1 MKKLIVVLIFLI
13 ATTSCSSISND
24 KQKVNEETVK
34 DQFVENDIKDPIKTK
49 ESNKEIQSIEINVQK
64 DSRDSE
70 KSDQLDIEKT
80 QEESGKNPSS
90 DDNKI
95 SGQKNE
101 DLSFIDCYRDIITS
115 KIPYLISDS
124 DGVHYESYLND
135 DTYIDGKYYKA
146 TYQHGARYF
155 NIIEH
160 KDFAY
165 PLLVLKE
172 RNDIIH
178 AFSII
183 QYQGNGEYITFE
195 SLGNY
200 ESSILPENLF
210 FDSKGNLYAD
220 SLKSHDIFAINK
232 VDDKLLTNYTYT
244 PEAKGYATRV
254 FGNYEVDPPELWID
268 EENPKGID
276 LLCDLMINED
286 TKEDFSK
293 EELDELKKD
302 LKPIEFY
309 DLSEEKFNELA
320 KEKFYKDKNLATD
333 VIEEDEKVEKSD
345 EYSKLRNYIKNNFTI
360 DQPEGEQ
367 ERIFIADYD
376 NNGVLCAFFVAMNED
391 YKPELMF
398 INEDYEV
405 KMVKKL
411 SHGTPYKDGT
421 GYNKILNG
429 GVFTAGDYEYISIEE
444 NNGGSGVFGSVYSVK
459 ENDVYEPYIPD
470 RVAIFTKQGD
480 YFENKYYYHEYTENG
495 GVLKEGIEY
504 YYHDNDSR
512 QFYRLNEKPK
522 VVDSESQEDETTEE
536 KQAQEDQSAEDEKE
550 IIENKAS
557 DQQDEKSE
565 ILEKPDN
572 VEENTQ
578 ETKKEDNTK
587 NNNKEQANE
596 WQIENLKNL
605 KPQLNFTSNLV
616 KAWSDVRFVQFY
628 IKNFTDYPKE
638 TKIVIECD
646 DLNVDKLDGYTI
658 YDFEAD
664 SNRSIPPN
672 KIIIETKKLKTF
684 FGLKEKKS
692 INKAL
697 KLTYYLTDG
706 VNRSE
711 EYTYY
716 YNPVLEEFLY
726 DYKND
731 YIYYTGEIVNNLEVI
746 RDKKVNVGFEEYI
759 NKDSPQIS
767 YLDNKIEKE
776 LAEKWFSCANKMHFE
791 YLKEELESSKNK
803 DNSGLNILN
812 NNNPKLDD
820 IIIAKNIINKLKTG
834 EIEYDYTASNKN
846 KYELVFNQL
855 GIFGAIQYDGY
866 IKDKNTGKTLPNLS
880 NMLASPKITE
890 NQMKFIENDLRVTCL
905 KAIDKFFSSKDYQ
918 SFCSGMENIIGD
930 VLSKDRNVNFKTL
943 ASVYSSLSKSLK
955 ENGIVDRKQEVEVS
969 DILGLYQNGVDLFSA
984 SRALQNIIK
993 SNPEDIEIIMNINK
1007 KTKGSSDF
1015 KFNKKTDSLIDDA
1028 IIVYKYLGRLD

>member
-24 KQKVNEETVK
+24 KQKVNEEIIKEQSVK
-34 DQFVENDIKDPIKTK
+34 NDIKDKKKLIENNEEK
-49 ESNKEIQSIEINVQK
+49 NIEINVQK
-64 DSRDSE
+64 DANDSE
-70 KSDQLDIEKT
+70 KNEQLNVEKIEEKV
-80 QEESGKNPSS
+80 EENSSKDDKKDVGKEY
-90 DDNKI
+90 
-95 SGQKNE
+95 E

-124 DGVHYESYLND
+124 DETHLENYLND
-135 DTYIDGKYYKA
+135 DSYINGQYYKA
-146 TYQHGARYF
+146 SYQHGARYF

-200 ESSILPENLF
+200 ESSIMPENLF

-220 SLKSHDIFAINK
+220 SLKSPDIFAINK
-232 VDDKLLTNYTYT
+232 IDGKLLTNYTYT

-293 EELDELKKD
+293 EKLDELKKN

-320 KEKFYKDKNLATD
+320 KEKFYNDKNLATD

-345 EYSKLRNYIKNNFTI
+345 EYSKLRNYIRNNFTI

-405 KMVKKL
+405 KIVKEL
-411 SHGTPYKDGT
+411 SYGTPYKEGT

-470 RVAIFTKQGD
+470 RVAIFTKVGD

-512 QFYRLNEKPK
+512 QFYRINEKPK
-522 VVDSESQEDETTEE
+522 VVDSESQEDEKEPEE
-536 KQAQEDQSAEDEKE
+536 QGVS
-550 IIENKAS
+550 ENKVS
-557 DQQDEKSE
+557 EQQDEKSE
-565 ILEKPDN
+565 ILEKSDN
-572 VEENTQ
+572 VEDNNQ
-578 ETKKEDNTK
+578 EAKIKDNTK
-587 NNNKEQANE
+587 NNKKEQANE
-596 WQIENLKNL
+596 RQIENLKNL

-616 KAWSDVRFVQFY
+616 KAWSDVRFVEFY
-628 IKNFTDYPKE
+628 IKNYTDYPKE
-638 TKIVIECD
+638 TKIVIECE
-646 DLNVDKLDGYTI
+646 DLNVDKLDGYSI

-672 KIIIETKKLKTF
+672 NIIIETKKLKTF

-716 YNPVLEEFLY
+716 YNPILEEFLD
-726 DYKND
+726 DYKKD

-746 RDKKVNVGFEEYI
+746 RDKKVDVGIEEYI

-820 IIIAKNIINKLKTG
+820 IIIAKNIIDKLKTG
-834 EIEYDYTASNKN
+834 EIEYDYTASNKR

-880 NMLASPKITE
+880 NMHASPKITE

-930 VLSKDRNVNFKTL
+930 ALSKDRNVNFKTL

-993 SNPEDIEIIMNINK
+993 SNPKDIEILMNINK

-1028 IIVYKYLGRLD
+1028 IIVYKYLGRIRWWFYNFLI

>member
-1 MKKLIVVLIFLI
+1 MKKLIVVFIFLI
-13 ATTSCSSISND
+13 TTSCSSISND
-24 KQKVNEETVK
+24 KQKVKEGTIK
-34 DQFVENDIKDPIKTK
+34 DQIVENDIKDPIRNK

-70 KSDQLDIEKT
+70 KSDQLNIEET

-95 SGQKNE
+95 SGQKIE

-124 DGVHYESYLND
+124 DGVHYENYLND

-178 AFSII
+178 SYCII
-183 QYQGNGEYITFE
+183 QYQGNGEYITFDF
-195 SLGNY
+195 LGNSQ
-200 ESSILPENLF
+200 SSIMPENLF
-210 FDSKGNLYAD
+210 FDSEGNLYAD
-220 SLKSHDIFAINK
+220 SIKSPDIFAINK
-232 VDDKLLTNYTYT
+232 VDGKLLTNYTYT

-254 FGNYEVDPPELWID
+254 FGNYEIDPPELWID

-276 LLCDLMINED
+276 WLCDLMIYED

-293 EELDELKKD
+293 EELDELKKG
-302 LKPIEFY
+302 LKPIECY

-360 DQPEGEQ
+360 DQPEGEN

-376 NNGVLCAFFVAMNED
+376 NNGVLCAFFVARDED

-405 KMVKKL
+405 KIVKEL
-411 SHGTPYKDGT
+411 SYGTPYKDGT

-512 QFYRLNEKPK
+512 QFYRINEKPK
-522 VVDSESQEDETTEE
+522 VVDSESQEDKKEPEE
-536 KQAQEDQSAEDEKE
+536 QGVS
-550 IIENKAS
+550 ENKAT

-572 VEENTQ
+572 AEENTQ
-578 ETKKEDNTK
+578 DTKKEDNTK

-646 DLNVDKLDGYTI
+646 DLNVDKLDGYSI

-716 YNPVLEEFLY
+716 YNPVLEEFLD

-731 YIYYTGEIVNNLEVI
+731 YLYYTGEIVNNLEVI
-746 RDKKVNVGFEEYI
+746 RNKKVNVGFEEYI

-791 YLKEELESSKNK
+791 YLKEEVESSKNK

-834 EIEYDYTASNKN
+834 EIEYDYTASNKR

-855 GIFGAIQYDGY
+855 GIFAAIQYDGY
-866 IKDKNTGKTLPNLS
+866 IKDKDTGKTLPNLS
-880 NMLASPKITE
+880 NMHASPKITE

-993 SNPEDIEIIMNINK
+993 SNPEDIEILMNINK

-1028 IIVYKYLGRLD
+1028 IIVYKYLGRIK

>member
-24 KQKVNEETVK
+24 KQKVNEEIIKEQSVK
-34 DQFVENDIKDPIKTK
+34 NDIKDKKNPMENNEEK
-49 ESNKEIQSIEINVQK
+49 NIEINVQK
-64 DSRDSE
+64 DANDSE
-70 KSDQLDIEKT
+70 KNEQLNVEKIEEKV
-80 QEESGKNPSS
+80 EENSSKDDKKDVGKEY
-90 DDNKI
+90 
-95 SGQKNE
+95 E

-124 DGVHYESYLND
+124 DETHLENYLND
-135 DTYIDGKYYKA
+135 DSYINGQYYKA

-160 KDFAY
+160 KDFSY

-220 SLKSHDIFAINK
+220 SLKSPDIFAINK
-232 VDDKLLTNYTYT
+232 IDGKLLTNYTYT

-320 KEKFYKDKNLATD
+320 KEKFYNDKNLATD

-345 EYSKLRNYIKNNFTI
+345 EYSKLRNYIRNNFTI

-405 KMVKKL
+405 KIVKEL
-411 SHGTPYKDGT
+411 SYGTPYKEGT

-470 RVAIFTKQGD
+470 RVAIFTKVGD

-512 QFYRLNEKPK
+512 QFYRINEKPK
-522 VVDSESQEDETTEE
+522 VVDSESQEDEKEPEE
-536 KQAQEDQSAEDEKE
+536 QGVS
-550 IIENKAS
+550 ENKVS
-557 DQQDEKSE
+557 DQQVEKSE

-572 VEENTQ
+572 AEENTQ
-578 ETKKEDNTK
+578 ESEKEDNTK

-596 WQIENLKNL
+596 RQIENLKNL
-605 KPQLNFTSNLV
+605 KPQFNFTGNLV
-616 KAWSDVRFVQFY
+616 KAWSDVRFVEFY
-628 IKNFTDYPKE
+628 IKNYRDYPKE
-638 TKIVIECD
+638 TKIVIECE
-646 DLNVDKLDGYTI
+646 DLNVDKLDGYSI

-664 SNRSIPPN
+664 SNRSIPLN
-672 KIIIETKKLKTF
+672 NIIIETKKLKTF

-716 YNPVLEEFLY
+716 YNPVLEEFLD
-726 DYKND
+726 DYKKD

-746 RDKKVNVGFEEYI
+746 RDKKVDVGIEEYI

-820 IIIAKNIINKLKTG
+820 IIIAKNIIDKLKTG
-834 EIEYDYTASNKN
+834 EIEYDYTASNKR

-880 NMLASPKITE
+880 NMHASPKITE

-930 VLSKDRNVNFKTL
+930 ALSKDRNVNFKTL

-993 SNPEDIEIIMNINK
+993 SNPKDIEILMNINK

>member
-1 MKKLIVVLIFLI
+1 MKKLIVVFIFLI
-13 ATTSCSSISND
+13 TTSCSSISND
-24 KQKVNEETVK
+24 KQKVKEGTIK
-34 DQFVENDIKDPIKTK
+34 DQIVENDIKDPIRNK

-70 KSDQLDIEKT
+70 KSDQLNIEET

-95 SGQKNE
+95 SGQKIE

-124 DGVHYESYLND
+124 DGVHYENYLND

-178 AFSII
+178 SYCII
-183 QYQGNGEYITFE
+183 QYQGNGEYITFDF
-195 SLGNY
+195 LGNSQ
-200 ESSILPENLF
+200 SSIMPENLF
-210 FDSKGNLYAD
+210 FDSEGNLYAD
-220 SLKSHDIFAINK
+220 SIKSPDIFAINK
-232 VDDKLLTNYTYT
+232 VDGKLLTNYTYT

-254 FGNYEVDPPELWID
+254 FGNYEIDPPELWID

-276 LLCDLMINED
+276 WLCDLMIYED

-293 EELDELKKD
+293 EELDELKKG
-302 LKPIEFY
+302 LKPIECY

-360 DQPEGEQ
+360 DQPEGEN

-376 NNGVLCAFFVAMNED
+376 NNGVLCAFFVARDED

-405 KMVKKL
+405 KIVKEL
-411 SHGTPYKDGT
+411 SYGTPYKDGT

-512 QFYRLNEKPK
+512 QFYRINEKPK
-522 VVDSESQEDETTEE
+522 VVDSESQEDKKEPEE
-536 KQAQEDQSAEDEKE
+536 QGVS
-550 IIENKAS
+550 ENKAT

-572 VEENTQ
+572 AEENTQ
-578 ETKKEDNTK
+578 DTKKEDNTK

-646 DLNVDKLDGYTI
+646 DLNVDKLDGYSI

-716 YNPVLEEFLY
+716 YNPVLEEFLD

-731 YIYYTGEIVNNLEVI
+731 YLYYTGEIVNNLEVI
-746 RDKKVNVGFEEYI
+746 RNKKVNVGFEEYI

-791 YLKEELESSKNK
+791 YLKEEVESSKNK

-834 EIEYDYTASNKN
+834 EIEYDYTASNKR

-866 IKDKNTGKTLPNLS
+866 IKDKDTGKTLPNLS
-880 NMLASPKITE
+880 NMHASPKITE

-993 SNPEDIEIIMNINK
+993 SNPEDIEILMNINK

-1028 IIVYKYLGRLD
+1028 IIVYKYLGRIK